1 MSKVNG
7 SFPTGLDALLQ
18 RDARAKQYYSA
29 LPSYVQ
35 DLVHRGGER
44 IQTAGRAGT
53 LRGEHPRGAV
63 QITVWR
69 RWP

>member
-29 LPSYVQ
+29 LPSYAQ

-44 IQTAGRAGT
+44 IQTQAELERYAGNILEG
-53 LRGEHPRGAV
+53 LSK
-63 QITVWR
+63 
-69 RWP
+69 